1 MKLMIEL
8 SEDVFVRLFDNGSET
23 DEQDRETIE
32 TAIRKGTPL
41 LKYHTDSIVPYV
53 LHRNLGC
60 PLNECV
66 NAYEKAIEYLRS
78 MANMK
83 G

>member
-1 MKLMIEL
+1 MKILIDIDKNL
-8 SEDVFVRLFDNGSET
+8 YTRLFDNGSEI
-23 DEQDRETIE
+23 DEQDRKAIE
-32 TAIRKGTPL
+32 IVIRKGTL
-41 LKYHTDSIVPYV
+41 LSEYCIDSIIPYL
-53 LHRNLGC
+53 LHSILGC

>member
-1 MKLMIEL
+1 MKLVIEL
-8 SEDVFVRLFDNGSET
+8 SKDVFVRLFDNGSET
-23 DEQDRETIE
+23 NEQDRETIE
-32 TAIRKGTPL
+32 TAIRKGTL
-41 LKYHTDSIVPYV
+41 LSKYCIDSIIPYL
-53 LHRNLGC
+53 LHSILGC

-78 MANMK
+78 RANMK

>member
-1 MKLMIEL
+1 MQIVIDIDENLYT
-8 SEDVFVRLFDNGSET
+8 RLFDNGSET
-23 DEQDRETIE
+23 DEQDRKSIE

-41 LKYHTDSIVPYV
+41 SKHHTDSIVPYI
-53 LHRNLGC
+53 LHIDFGC

-66 NAYEKAIEYLRS
+66 NAYGKAIEYLRS
-78 MANMK
+78 RANMK

>member
-1 MKLMIEL
+1 MKIMIDIDKNL
-8 SEDVFVRLFDNGSET
+8 YTRLFDNGSKT

-41 LKYHTDSIVPYV
+41 SKYHTDSIVPYL
-53 LHRNLGC
+53 LHRDLEC

-78 MANMK
+78 KANMK